1 MQGELQAL
9 QPQLIATVA
18 EVAELMIQ
26 VRLNQLAELA
36 CMYEPAPETLDQ
48 GWAAKVGGG
57 AWSV

>member
-26 VRLNQLAELA
+26 VRVHLGN
-36 CMYEPAPETLDQ
+36 
-48 GWAAKVGGG
+48 
-57 AWSV
+57 